1 MHCPGFR
8 LLHACAAAVVAI
20 TGMLPGN
27 AVSAT
32 SAPASIRLSQAQMG
46 AAAIKVVVARA
57 ADDADAVPSTGGW
70 RLTGTVTVPPNDTGV
85 ILSAVSG
92 QIERVFVHIGQT
104 IRAGD
109 RLARIYS
116 GDVLSMQ
123 RNYLHARSNAEV
135 VSNRL
140 TRDKTLFREGII
152 AEARLRETEAAQDMA
167 VATQREQRR
176 LLRLVGYSDA
186 EINSLKPDSIA
197 AWVTLR
203 ADNNAVVLEQPAQV
217 GQHIEAGAPLFKLAT
232 RGKWWLELEATRAQA
247 ADIQLGD
254 RTQVEGC
261 SSEGHV
267 IAVGSQLQIATQT
280 LTIRAQMPE
289 GLSCITPNQFIQA
302 QVLPSTTRAMG
313 LVTVPASALVRNG
326 GGDFVFVEKSGDF
339 QPTPVSIARRRGSEL
354 LLSAG
359 IKPGTRIASSGLM
372 ALKGAWLGLGA
383 QSASAGAH

>member
-1 MHCPGFR
+1 
-8 LLHACAAAVVAI
+8 
-20 TGMLPGN
+20 
-27 AVSAT
+27 
-32 SAPASIRLSQAQMG
+32 
-46 AAAIKVVVARA
+46 
-57 ADDADAVPSTGGW
+57 
-70 RLTGTVTVPPNDTGV
+70 VTVPPNDTGV

-92 QIERVFVHIGQT
+92 QVERVFVHIGQT

-109 RLARIYS
+109 QLARIYS

-140 TRDKTLFREGII
+140 TRDKALFSEGII
-152 AEARLRETEAAQDMA
+152 AEARLRETEAAADMA

-176 LLRLVGYSDA
+176 LLRLVGYTDA
-186 EINSLKPDSIA
+186 QINSLKPDSIA

-203 ADNNAVVLEQPAQV
+203 ADNNALVLEQPAQV

-247 ADIQLGD
+247 ADIQVGD
-254 RTQVEGC
+254 RARVDGC
-261 SSEGHV
+261 PTEGHV

-302 QVLPSTTRAMG
+302 QVLPSTTRPTG
-313 LVTVPASALVRNG
+313 LVRVPASALVRNS
-326 GGDFVFVEKSGDF
+326 GGDFVFVQKADDF
-339 QPTPVSIARRRGSEL
+339 QPTPVSIARRQGSEL

-359 IKPGTRIASSGLM
+359 IEPGTRIASSGLV

-383 QSASAGAH
+383 ETASAGAH